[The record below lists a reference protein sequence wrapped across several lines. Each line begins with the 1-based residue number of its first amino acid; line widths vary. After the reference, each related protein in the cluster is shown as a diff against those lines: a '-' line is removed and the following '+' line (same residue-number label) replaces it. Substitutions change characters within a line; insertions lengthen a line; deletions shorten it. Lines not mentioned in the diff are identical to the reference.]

1 MFVCIS
7 PYLEESL
14 ALRPIPEARKQAS
27 QLMPLG
33 VLETSILL
41 LLWPS
46 RQKDVTFLVT
56 CENLWPAGTESR
68 NQAQPLAEARN
79 PQVGMEV
86 DFSLFSLPTHLYL
99 LPSHTFVLNKC
110 VLGSRHVHKQ
120 FFSVCGFW
128 GWRRSITPVDYLM
141 VPSSLFQMIN
151 SPLTLSAPYFSTY
164 SYDAQL

>member
-86 DFSLFSLPTHLYL
+86 DFSLFSLPTHLYSTSMSWAPGMYINNSSVFVGFEDGEEVL
-99 LPSHTFVLNKC
+99 LL
-110 VLGSRHVHKQ
+110 
-120 FFSVCGFW
+120 
-128 GWRRSITPVDYLM
+128 
-141 VPSSLFQMIN
+141 
-151 SPLTLSAPYFSTY
+151 
-164 SYDAQL
+164 